1 MTKENRTMI
10 KNLSE
15 KKGDEVVIKGWV
27 DTVRFQGKMAF
38 FDFRDVSGKVQGV
51 IFGKPEILEKA
62 KSIRPE
68 FVVKV
73 KGVVNER
80 NDRVGKEYKEKL
92 AETGKHEYFIKD
104 VEIEITDIDVL
115 NKAEIPF
122 DLETDLNLDVYLDN
136 MPFALKK
143 PKKQAIFKIQAKI
156 IQKFREY
163 LNQNGFTEFM
173 APKIVGDD
181 AEGGAGVYE
190 VEYFGKKAGLATSP
204 QLYKQIMVGVLER
217 VYTVG
222 PAFRAEKHSTS
233 RHLNEYT
240 SLDFE
245 MGFIEDFRDVMKM
258 HNGLLKYIVD
268 EIQKE
273 MEVELNM
280 FGVEKILAPEEFP
293 VMSLPEAQELL
304 EREFEGVK
312 AVGEPDLEP
321 EHERL
326 LCQYARE
333 KLGSDFIFITHYPV
347 SKRPFYT
354 YKSKEEEYKGLTDS
368 FDLLFKGVEITS
380 GGQRIHDYDELVQS
394 MKDKGLDPE
403 KFEFYLQAFKTGIP
417 PHGGIGLGVE
427 RLTQKILGLDNVK
440 KATLFPREINRIDT
454 LLNK

>member
-1 MTKENRTMI
+1 MKRTMI
-10 KNLSE
+10 KNLSQM
-15 KKGDEVVIKGWV
+15 KGEEIIIKGWA
-27 DTVRFQGKMAF
+27 DTVRAQGKMAF

-51 IFGKPEILEKA
+51 VFGKPEVLEVA
-62 KSIRPE
+62 KKISAE
-68 FVVKV
+68 DVVEV

-80 NDRVGKEYKEKL
+80 NDKTAKEAIEEFKK
-92 AETGKHEYFIKD
+92 TGVKDFFVKD
-104 VEIEITDIDVL
+104 VEIEITEIKVL
-115 NKAEIPF
+115 AKSEIPF
-122 DLETDLNLDVYLDN
+122 SLDEDLNLDVYLDN
-136 MPFALKK
+136 MPFTLKN
-143 PKKQAIFKIQAKI
+143 PKQSAVFKVQAKI

-163 LNQNGFTEFM
+163 LNQNDFTEFM

-190 VEYFGKKAGLATSP
+190 VEYFGNKAGLATSP

-217 VYTVG
+217 VFTVG
-222 PAFRAEKHSTS
+222 QAFRAEKHSTS

-245 MGFIEDFRDVMKM
+245 MGFIDSYKDVMKM
-258 HNGLLKYIVD
+258 HNGLLKYIID
-268 EIQKE
+268 EVQKE
-273 MEVELNM
+273 MQTELEEY
-280 FGVEKILAPEEFP
+280 GVEKILAPEEFP

-326 LCQYARE
+326 LCQYAKE
-333 KLGSDFIFITHYPV
+333 NLGSDFIFITHYPV

-354 YKSKEEEYKGLTDS
+354 FKSKDMDGMTDS

-403 KFEFYLQAFKTGIP
+403 KFSFYLQAFKTGIP

>member
-1 MTKENRTMI
+1 
-10 KNLSE
+10 
-15 KKGDEVVIKGWV
+15 VV
-27 DTVRFQGKMAF
+27 
-38 FDFRDVSGKVQGV
+38 
-51 IFGKPEILEKA
+51 FGKPEVLEIA
-62 KSIRPE
+62 KTIRPE
-68 FVVKV
+68 FALEIR
-73 KGVVNER
+73 GIVNER
-80 NDRVGKEYKEKL
+80 NDRVGKEYKEKFE
-92 AETGKHEYFIKD
+92 ETGKHEYFIKD
-104 VEIEITDIDVL
+104 VEIEITDLKIL

-122 DLETDLNLDVYLDN
+122 DLETELNLDVHLDN
-136 MPFALKK
+136 LPFTLKN
-143 PKKQAIFKIQAKI
+143 PKNQAIFKVQAKI
-156 IQKFREY
+156 IEKFREY
-163 LNQNGFTEFM
+163 LNKNGFTEFM

-190 VEYFGKKAGLATSP
+190 VEYFGNKAGLATSP

-217 VYTVG
+217 VFTVG
-222 PAFRAEKHSTS
+222 TAFRAEKHSTS

-245 MGFIEDFRDVMKM
+245 MGFIDSYKDVMKM
-258 HNGLLKYIVD
+258 HNGLLKFIVD
-268 EIQKE
+268 EVQKE
-273 MEVELNM
+273 METELEM

-326 LCQYARE
+326 LCQYAKE

-354 YKSKEEEYKGLTDS
+354 YKSKDMEGMTDS

-380 GGQRIHDYDELVQS
+380 GGQRIHDYDELVES
-394 MKDKGLDPE
+394 MKAKGLDPE

>member
-1 MTKENRTMI
+1 MKRTMI

-15 KKGDEVVIKGWV
+15 KKGEEIIIKAWA
-27 DTVRFQGKMAF
+27 DTVRAQGKMAF

-51 IFGKPEILEKA
+51 VFGKPEVLEVA
-62 KSIRPE
+62 KTIRPE
-68 FVVKV
+68 FALEI
-73 KGVVNER
+73 KGIVNER
-80 NDRVGKEYKEKL
+80 NDRVGKEYKEKF
-92 AETGKHEYFIKD
+92 EESGKHEYFIKD
-104 VEIEITDIDVL
+104 VEIEITDIKIL
-115 NKAEIPF
+115 NEAEIPF
-122 DLETDLNLDVYLDN
+122 DLETELNLDVYLDN
-136 MPFALKK
+136 MPYTLKN
-143 PKKQAIFKIQAKI
+143 PKNQAVFKIQAKI
-156 IQKFREY
+156 IEKFREY

-190 VEYFGKKAGLATSP
+190 VEYFGNKAGLATSP
-204 QLYKQIMVGVLER
+204 QLYKQIMVGALER
-217 VYTVG
+217 VFTVG
-222 PAFRAEKHSTS
+222 TAFRAEKHSTS

-240 SLDFE
+240 SLDWE
-245 MGFIEDFRDVMKM
+245 MGFIDSYKDVMKM
-258 HNGLLKYIVD
+258 HNGLLKFIVD
-268 EIQKE
+268 EVQKE
-273 MEVELNM
+273 MATELEM
-280 FGVEKILAPEEFP
+280 FEVEKILAPEEFP

-304 EREFEGVK
+304 EKEFEGVE

-326 LCQYARE
+326 LCQYAKE

-354 YKSKEEEYKGLTDS
+354 YKSADMEGMTDS

-380 GGQRIHDYDELVQS
+380 GGQRIHDYNELVES
-394 MKDKGLDPE
+394 MKAKGLDPE